1 MTIIELHARRRQN
14 RRQMQT
20 ATGEMLELCQ
30 RLEDVLAALIFK
42 LTPRASRPLCPREAA
57 GILYNHEGSPV
68 VSNGGGALA
77 KAADARHSVI
87 ALDLAIR
94 VDC

>member
-30 RLEDVLAALIFK
+30 ELEAVLATLIYK
-42 LTPRASRPLCPREAA
+42 L
-57 GILYNHEGSPV
+57 
-68 VSNGGGALA
+68 SN
-77 KAADARHSVI
+77 R
-87 ALDLAIR
+87 R
-94 VDC
+94 